1 MKMKKLLL
9 CLLFGSVSL
18 STLAQKETTNPSSNY
33 LNKKVIHKLGLHAGT
48 TSGAGLSYKALINNK
63 LMIQMV
69 SLPIASQDY
78 KIINTGLSLK
88 YKFRDYNM
96 WDFYSYVSG
105 SHYFNQDRFYA
116 YDAMDPWLD
125 TTYEYE
131 YKNNFHSSAGFAFEY
146 GKGELIKLSTQV
158 GYGAYFIGKSK
169 WMTNLSIGVTVDFAL
184 NSK

>member
-1 MKMKKLLL
+1 MKKLLL
-9 CLLFGSVSL
+9 CMLFGGISL
-18 STLAQKETTNPSSNY
+18 SNFAQESTTDSSSNY
-33 LNKKVIHKLGLHAGT
+33 LSKKVIHKLGLNEGT
-48 TSGAGLSYKALINNK
+48 ASGAGLSYKALFNNK
-63 LMIQMV
+63 FMIQVV

-105 SHYFNQDRFYA
+105 NHYFNQSQIYA
-116 YDAMDPWLD
+116 DNIDPWTD
-125 TTYEYE
+125 VIYENDYT
-131 YKNNFHSSAGFAFEY
+131 NNFHSSGGFAFEY

-158 GYGAYFIGKSK
+158 GYGAYFIGKSR
-169 WMTNLSIGVTVDFAL
+169 WMTNLSIGFTVDFSL